1 MYPGELGELTSGQD
15 KIIQTGIPPEAFE
28 LECPEP
34 EFKAAVLQEFILLD
48 QKYVDRLDGLEAQH
62 MTALRYVLPTECVI
76 YNSFQ

>member
-1 MYPGELGELTSGQD
+1 MTSGQD

-28 LECPEP
+28 LDCPEP

-62 MTALRYVLPTECVI
+62 MTALRYVLPKQCAM
-76 YNSFQ
+76 YNLVQ